1 MNPQPS
7 VKEMVERISRAASD
21 LPPEGPLQPEAR
33 NQLQDLVKQLGFALE
48 TSLDTLNRLVFSPFQ
63 HAVVRI
69 AINLSLFEY
78 LIEAGPNGKTLNELT
93 TKTGVDPNLMRPSP
107 PFDFVGPVFQKMP
120 EFLAKNDYR
129 FPTAYH
135 GPFQATYDT
144 EMSGYDY
151 IMEPRWADTLTD
163 CNLFMKGRREGGVS
177 WLEFYPFAD
186 NVLTDADTN
195 PDAVTV
201 VDVGGGLGHGL
212 TELKDKFPELKGR
225 LILQDLPKT
234 IEHAGD
240 GEGIFEPT
248 AHDFFTPQPVQGS
261 KAYLIRQVL
270 HDWPDQECQAILK
283 HLAAAMRAGYSKL
296 LVNEIIIP
304 EVGASDFIIACDL
317 VMMGLGGGMERTKSH
332 WSSLLESAGLR
343 IQNVWTLNEQ
353 TESVMEAVLI

>member
-1 MNPQPS
+1 MDSQPS
-7 VKEMVERISRAASD
+7 LKAIIEQVSQAGSD
-21 LPPEGPLQPEAR
+21 LPAEGALQPEAR
-33 NQLQDLVKQLGFALE
+33 IHLQNLVKQLGFALE
-48 TSLDTLNRLVFSPFQ
+48 TPLDTLNRLVFS
-63 HAVVRI
+63 VRI
-69 AINLSLFEY
+69 RDDLR
-78 LIEAGPNGKTLNELT
+78 K
-93 TKTGVDPNLMRPSP
+93 
-107 PFDFVGPVFQKMP
+107 FDFVGPVFQKIP
-120 EFLAKNDYR
+120 EFLAKDKYR
-129 FPTAYH
+129 YPSAYH
-135 GPFQATYDT
+135 GPLQATYDT

-151 IMEPRWADTLTD
+151 IMEPRWTDTLTD
-163 CNLFMKGRREGGVS
+163 CNLFMKGRREGAVS

-186 NVLTDADTN
+186 HILAEADTK

-212 TELKDKFPELKGR
+212 TELKDKFPEMKGR

-234 IEHAGD
+234 IEHAGS
-240 GEGIFEPT
+240 GEGIFEPM
-248 AHDFFTPQPVQGS
+248 AHDFFTPQPVQGP

-270 HDWPDQECQAILK
+270 HDWPDKECKVILQ
-283 HLAAAMRAGYSKL
+283 HLAAGMRKGYSKL

-343 IQNVWTLNEQ
+343 IEKVWTLNEE

>member
-1 MNPQPS
+1 MHIC
-7 VKEMVERISRAASD
+7 R
-21 LPPEGPLQPEAR
+21 
-33 NQLQDLVKQLGFALE
+33 
-48 TSLDTLNRLVFSPFQ
+48 
-63 HAVVRI
+63 
-69 AINLSLFEY
+69 
-78 LIEAGPNGKTLNELT
+78 
-93 TKTGVDPNLMRPSP
+93 
-107 PFDFVGPVFQKMP
+107 FDFVGPVFQKMP

-186 NVLTDADTN
+186 NVLTGADTN

-240 GEGIFEPT
+240 GGGIFEPT
-248 AHDFFTPQPVQGS
+248 AHDFFTPQPVQGIFHGEAS
-261 KAYLIRQVL
+261 
-270 HDWPDQECQAILK
+270 
-283 HLAAAMRAGYSKL
+283 MREGS
-296 LVNEIIIP
+296 
-304 EVGASDFIIACDL
+304 
-317 VMMGLGGGMERTKSH
+317 
-332 WSSLLESAGLR
+332 
-343 IQNVWTLNEQ
+343 
-353 TESVMEAVLI
+353 